1 MLGKGREGKGR
12 EGKRKEGWGH
22 GEGRLLRLS
31 GGGGGGLR
39 AGHSTGTPTVGGL
52 GPGALKS

>member
-31 GGGGGGLR
+31 GGGGGGF
-39 AGHSTGTPTVGGL
+39 AQGTRQALLQWGGWVRV
-52 GPGALKS
+52 P